1 MGAYQETSKASGA
14 TGYLPLRGGRF
25 LFGSED
31 DMSEE
36 REVKLLSLVDVL
48 EPLSEEELE
57 EVSTRCPSFNLD
69 AGQEFYASSEHDGGL
84 FMLEEGHVVIYKRT
98 SSGKQITFAVHS
110 AGVVLPALRLQGLA
124 AKAIESSDLAFMGRE
139 DLEYFLRRK
148 PQIGLRLMDLLAE
161 NLRLMDAR
169 ISDVMHKRVSAR
181 LASLIDWLIEEE
193 GIVDG
198 SGDRVIPYPF
208 SLERR
213 RTSIGARRLT
223 IPLAYR
229 ALQDEGVVELRRR
242 RIHVKDLNLL
252 QRITEQEI

>member
-1 MGAYQETSKASGA
+1 
-14 TGYLPLRGGRF
+14 
-25 LFGSED
+25 
-31 DMSEE
+31 MSEQ

-57 EVSTRCPSFNLD
+57 EVSTRCPSFSLD

-84 FMLEEGHVVIYKRT
+84 FLLEEGHVVIYKMT

-110 AGVVLPALRLQGLA
+110 VGTVLPALRLQGLA
-124 AKAIESSDLAFMGRE
+124 AQAIESSVLAFMGRE

-148 PQIGLRLMDLLAE
+148 PQMGLRLMDLLAG

-169 ISDVMHKRVSAR
+169 ISDVIHNRVTAR
-181 LASLIDWLIEEE
+181 LASIIAWLIDEE

-198 SGDRVIPYPF
+198 SGDRVIPYHYTHEQ
-208 SLERR
+208 LG
-213 RTSIGARRLT
+213 TIIGARRVAVT
-223 IPLAYR
+223 LAFK
-229 ALQDEGVVELRRR
+229 ALQDEGAVELRRR

-252 QRITEQEI
+252 QRIAEQES